1 MIKKTKQAWEKG
13 QVVNVGF
20 IKGLTVI
27 AAVAAPGDRA
37 PDSYVLLRGEQFY
50 AFVPHRGISK
60 IGADEARRMIAEGQ
74 RLQAAAEARAA
85 RQAAG
90 AIAAA
95 KLAAELMTA

>member
-27 AAVAAPGDRA
+27 AAVATPGDRA

-50 AFVPHRGISK
+50 AFVPHQGISK
-60 IGADEARRMIAEGQ
+60 IAP
-74 RLQAAAEARAA
+74 AEAREMVAEGKRQQELAAA
-85 RQAAG
+85 RAAKQAAG